1 MTKNDK
7 AVDFNDP
14 KALEEELTAVAAPKE
29 AKAKKAPKKR
39 APKVI
44 KVKAPAGS
52 KPGDMFEHDIAEPRI
67 VTITVPEG
75 VKAGEEFDYT
85 LPARR
90 RGILAGLKLT
100 DMTDDQ
106 LKIEYRN
113 AKSVHY
119 KQEKANGK
127 ATPKAQERLDNV
139 VARMEEKGIAPGT
152 RQAAAS
158 KTVDAEG
165 IAGLI
170 KAGKVSVEEIQALLD
185 APAEVK

>member
-1 MTKNDK
+1 MTKNNK

-14 KALEEELTAVAAPKE
+14 KSLEEELAVVEAPKKAAPK
-29 AKAKKAPKKR
+29 KAKKKR

-44 KVKAPAGS
+44 KVKAPAGA
-52 KPGDMFEHDIAEPRI
+52 KAGDMFEHNIAEPRI

-90 RGILAGLKLT
+90 RGVLAGLKLE

-119 KQEKANGK
+119 KQEKAGK
-127 ATPKAQERLDNV
+127 IAPKAQERLDNV
-139 VARMEEKGIAPGT
+139 IARMEEKGISPGT
-152 RQAAAS
+152 RQAA

-185 APAEVK
+185 APVERK

>member
-1 MTKNDK
+1 MNKNAK

-14 KALEEELTAVAAPKE
+14 KSLEEELAAVEAPKKAAPK
-29 AKAKKAPKKR
+29 KAKKKR

-44 KVKAPAGS
+44 KVKAPVGA
-52 KPGDMFEHDIAEPRI
+52 KAGDMFEYNIAEPRI

-75 VKAGEEFDYT
+75 IKAGEEFDYT
-85 LPARR
+85 LPSRR
-90 RGILAGLKLT
+90 RGVLAGLKLT

-152 RQAAAS
+152 RQAAS

-185 APAEVK
+185 APAKVK